1 MKKVNYLKMLFFICL
16 AHYTV
21 GYCLAA
27 MCTNYLGWI
36 GVIVFIASLIFYI
49 VVMYKYL
56 VKIYNRLK

>member
-16 AHYTV
+16 VHYV
-21 GYCLAA
+21 YGFFFAI
-27 MCTNYLGWI
+27 MCANYLGQA
-36 GVIVFIASLIFYI
+36 GVILFIASLIFYI